1 MKCLGFPSFP
11 QLQATDNRGQTVLHK
26 AASSDAKKV
35 IGVLRTGLKAD
46 DIIALDGNVSKIYLQ
61 NKFKEISTKYLK
73 V

>member
-1 MKCLGFPSFP
+1 MFTLYLVTYEVVEFSPFH

-46 DIIALDGNVSKIYLQ
+46 DIIALDGNVSKYFQ
-61 NKFKEISTKYLK
+61 NKLK
-73 V
+73 